1 LLVHHRIA
9 NDQTFP
15 LTAVLVMVAN
25 GKPKRDQHSPIG
37 YAKFRSWSDAAVIR
51 VYEGRNAIEM
61 CEQTAFN

>member
-1 LLVHHRIA
+1 
-9 NDQTFP
+9 
-15 LTAVLVMVAN
+15 MVAN

-61 CEQTAFN
+61 CEHTAFN